1 MDYRL
6 NGRSLNAVH
15 THNQAGKTKNIKKN
29 SPDPTTKSM
38 ERWFDGHGFIMAV
51 AEWDNVGWEWHKFHF
66 GSMWI
71 DSLFDE
77 SRARPIRPLEII
89 SFHPSFSWRSD
100 SNLHSVD
107 GRHRYRL
114 DSGEFISK
122 LCSLRSWDAVLRWGF
137 SFWLIAF
144 WCWSPCCFIQDW
156 PKKRERSLRWA
167 SSKRRF
173 SIGFHFPFTNN
184 FSFNLLHF
192 LKDKEQPLSFK
203 YILLSHFLVFF
214 SNLFSLSLYFSFS
227 RLTVGLTFLCRREW
241 LVLLRAGE
249 WTANAQKKE
258 EKPTQKKWKK
268 NDRPPH
274 SRPRRGGNKQN
285 NSNNSNNINQ
295 KYPPPPQKKRKRWNL
310 RNRLHGSRDS
320 VGRHYPS

>member
-1 MDYRL
+1 
-6 NGRSLNAVH
+6 
-15 THNQAGKTKNIKKN
+15 
-29 SPDPTTKSM
+29 
-38 ERWFDGHGFIMAV
+38 MAV

-214 SNLFSLSLYFSFS
+214 FKFILALSVFLFFSPHGRIDIFMS
-227 RLTVGLTFLCRREW
+227 TRVASAVACRRMNCECAKKG
-241 LVLLRAGE
+241 RK
-249 WTANAQKKE
+249 TNAKKMK
-258 EKPTQKKWKK
+258 EKRSAPALAAQTW
-268 NDRPPH
+268 RE
-274 SRPRRGGNKQN
+274 
-285 NSNNSNNINQ
+285 
-295 KYPPPPQKKRKRWNL
+295 
-310 RNRLHGSRDS
+310 
-320 VGRHYPS
+320 